1 MKRMLIIGLLFC
13 SPLIIQAQQRGMKDM
28 SAEDRAALQT
38 ERMTTSLE
46 LDSVVA
52 VQVHRINLKYAQQME
67 EGRKEGM
74 SRYDMMQM
82 MQKSNKEKNKE
93 MKAILTKDQYKKY
106 MRQQQ
111 EMQSRMPQRMGQ

>member
-1 MKRMLIIGLLFC
+1 
-13 SPLIIQAQQRGMKDM
+13 M

>member
-52 VQVHRINLKYAQQME
+52 VQVHGINLKYAQQME
-67 EGRKEGM
+67 EGRKESM

-111 EMQSRMPQRMGQ
+111 EMKRRMLQRMGQ